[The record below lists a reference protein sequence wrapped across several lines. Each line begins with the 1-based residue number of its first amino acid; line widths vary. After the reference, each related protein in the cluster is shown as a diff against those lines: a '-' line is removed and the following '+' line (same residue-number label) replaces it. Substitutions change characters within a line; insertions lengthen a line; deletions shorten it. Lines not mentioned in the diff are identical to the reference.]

1 MLQVMRTI
9 PDALPSSAKR
19 PGGKWARLRRR
30 LIPGSRWSVTDPAE
44 AVEIPVSSRDRFKI
58 AGRPPG
64 PPFRP
69 SRPDDVPPSARAAL
83 EVHCG
88 PLPLERLF
96 VVPKTT
102 RLVSPK
108 QCVITPARVLGF
120 GAKDVALWVDDCP
133 GGRVMSIPI
142 DRLIAVDNRSI
153 LLYGRLRLLAAGA
166 QLVVRYNSLYR
177 DELQENLRDLRSQ
190 MARKEFAVESRFQWL
205 DPRNEQMTQSDLPFR
220 WQAALDYP
228 TVRPNLREP
237 VLIAVGDVAGIRRG
251 RTGPPSGVAVLGS
264 RELVIANEPSDSL
277 DFARYG
283 IDLLAV
289 PRERLDS
296 LSWDGRSLTV
306 HLAADCGGVEG
317 HSSVVL
323 PLDPGLVEAMGR
335 AFGSAVQWI

>member
-1 MLQVMRTI
+1 
-9 PDALPSSAKR
+9 
-19 PGGKWARLRRR
+19 
-30 LIPGSRWSVTDPAE
+30 
-44 AVEIPVSSRDRFKI
+44 
-58 AGRPPG
+58 
-64 PPFRP
+64 
-69 SRPDDVPPSARAAL
+69 
-83 EVHCG
+83 
-88 PLPLERLF
+88 
-96 VVPKTT
+96 
-102 RLVSPK
+102 
-108 QCVITPARVLGF
+108 
-120 GAKDVALWVDDCP
+120 
-133 GGRVMSIPI
+133 
-142 DRLIAVDNRSI
+142 
-153 LLYGRLRLLAAGA
+153 
-166 QLVVRYNSLYR
+166 
-177 DELQENLRDLRSQ
+177 